1 MASVA
6 RPPPESVVSRRKS
19 LIDEANPATQ
29 NPGYAPTSESNS
41 NWARQ
46 EANRVSQ
53 KFSAI
58 MAVVTGAAFAILF
71 ICCWT
76 YIGIANPL
84 PAMLVKNG
92 LTGTGFW
99 TTITA
104 TDFLINIIL
113 FLPGA
118 WILWRLGARHIRVNT
133 VLALLSFSISGALT
147 AGLPLFSYGA
157 RVWITYAL
165 LLASLP
171 LAVWLL
177 SRFASKVPDNSCM
190 GSSVKQS
197 FPK

>member
-1 MASVA
+1 M
-6 RPPPESVVSRRKS
+6 
-19 LIDEANPATQ
+19 
-29 NPGYAPTSESNS
+29 
-41 NWARQ
+41 
-46 EANRVSQ
+46 SQ

-71 ICCWT
+71 VWCWT

-99 TTITA
+99 IAITA

-118 WILWRLGARHIRVNT
+118 WILWRLGTRHIRVNT
-133 VLALLSFSISGALT
+133 VLALLSFAVSSALT
-147 AGLPLFSYGA
+147 TGLPLFSYGT
-157 RVWITYAL
+157 RVWITYTL

-177 SRFASKVPDNSCM
+177 SGFASKAPDNSRM
-190 GSSVKQS
+190 DSSVKQS
-197 FPK
+197 FSE